1 MMECNQSW
9 FEYIWVKRNEVS
21 INEIWQ
27 KEIRM
32 GPETFEYLLDMI
44 RPGIE
49 KMDTNFKKV
58 ITVEKRLAVAL
69 WRFSTGNTY
78 RIISKVFAIAKS
90 TVTKIVQEVTCEL
103 VAYYLNLSNFL

>member
-9 FEYIWVKRNEVS
+9 FENIWVKRNEVS

-32 GPETFEYLLDMI
+32 RPEIFEYLLDMI

-49 KMDTNFKKV
+49 KMDTKFRKV
-58 ITVEKRLAVAL
+58 ITVEKGLAVAL
-69 WRFSTGNTY
+69 WRFSTGSTY
-78 RIISKVFAIAKS
+78 CIISKVLGIAKS
-90 TVTKIVQEVTCEL
+90 TVLKIVQEVTCEL
-103 VAYYLNLSNFL
+103 VAYHLNLSNFL